1 MNFPPGNLAFI
12 GNMELELLQF
22 HFHAPSE
29 HAMDGL
35 RYAME
40 VHLVH
45 KNKSSGAGQGQAY
58 GVRLLPFGQALHA
71 LPTFPDKAQSGRPH
85 VLG

>member
-58 GVRLLPFGQALHA
+58 GV
-71 LPTFPDKAQSGRPH
+71 
-85 VLG
+85 

>member
-1 MNFPPGNLAFI
+1 MLAQVNFPAGNLAFI

-29 HAMDGL
+29 HAMDGR

-40 VHLVH
+40 AHLVH
-45 KNKSSGAGQGQAY
+45 KNKSTGTWCSVM
-58 GVRLLPFGQALHA
+58 GVCVRWLRRSVCQEGP
-71 LPTFPDKAQSGRPH
+71 
-85 VLG
+85 